1 MAPKSPPSA
10 PDAAR
15 KSRKTVVAER
25 VAVEMEVDAQNR
37 LIEAQASLDR
47 DYIRLRELETRFQ
60 YLLQS
65 STDGVMMV
73 SAADRRVYEV
83 NDAAC
88 QRLQQR
94 REQLIGTS
102 IVTLFGA
109 DGGMRLAA
117 RLDALLAGSGAEA
130 VLLPLADGSR
140 ATVTLALFR
149 QDGEPVFLL
158 RLDSSQR
165 LRNAA
170 RETPVASPLADYALA
185 ATDAIVLTDRTG
197 LIVETNAAFLE
208 LIQVA
213 TEKQVHGV
221 SLGRWLGRT
230 SVDLGVLIT
239 NLRQRGSIKL
249 FATHLRTE
257 FGSSSDVEISAV
269 SVGAGADAC
278 LGFTIRD
285 VGRRLMMATG
295 PRNDIAKSVDQMT
308 ELVGRV
314 PMKDIVNNTAGLIEQ
329 MCIKAALELTRGNRA
344 AAADL
349 LGISR
354 QSLYVKLRR
363 YELLD
368 GDADTDA
375 GSE

>member
-1 MAPKSPPSA
+1 M
-10 PDAAR
+10 
-15 KSRKTVVAER
+15 VAER